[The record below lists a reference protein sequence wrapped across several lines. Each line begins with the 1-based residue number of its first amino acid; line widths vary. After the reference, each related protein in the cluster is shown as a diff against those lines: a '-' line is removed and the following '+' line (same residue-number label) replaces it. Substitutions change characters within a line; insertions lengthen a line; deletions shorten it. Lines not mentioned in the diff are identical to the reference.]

1 MVVWSVITDTNVRTC
16 SNPPNGRELRM
27 EKRRHFRYT
36 TSFENGFVASPLI
49 GTGFGEDSGRR
60 IALVPQA

>member
-1 MVVWSVITDTNVRTC
+1 
-16 SNPPNGRELRM
+16 M
-27 EKRRHFRYT
+27 EKRRHFGYT
-36 TSFENGFVASPLI
+36 TFLRNGFVASPLI